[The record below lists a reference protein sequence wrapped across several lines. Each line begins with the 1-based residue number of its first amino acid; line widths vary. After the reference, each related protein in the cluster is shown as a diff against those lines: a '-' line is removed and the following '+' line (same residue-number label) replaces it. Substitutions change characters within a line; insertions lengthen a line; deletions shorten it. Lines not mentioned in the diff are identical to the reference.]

1 MSSENFCANTIYGL
15 GASASALKREIDRY
29 VIGQEEAKITLC
41 TAVAMHLQRYLMR
54 LADPSSVGT
63 APNVIIYGPSGSGK
77 TEAIRHLARL
87 TGLPMTIESAPS
99 IIPSGG
105 KNGKL
110 LTEVLYDLYLKADQN
125 IKRAEAGI
133 IVLDEFDKLAVR
145 GDQSTQCAQYMYCIQ
160 NDLLTFVEGQ
170 RFKCCSEDGA
180 QSVEINTRGILFIGL
195 GAFEGLAPK
204 ESSERHVGFSSDLCA
219 AGDSVA
225 DADGKLQLRD
235 WIDYGLKRELLGRMP
250 LRCRIN
256 ALTEDEYRRILLDS
270 ENSPLLELERF
281 FRYRNNSLLLSNQV
295 IDAVIRKAS
304 LSGIGARALKSFLY
318 ELLQLPLFLHGDRN
332 NTTFVVDETFSQT
345 QKAEDLKLYA
355 GSARSK
361 LTEKK
366 DYSYCDRVLKKM
378 QKKDAEVVDGP
389 F

>member
-1 MSSENFCANTIYGL
+1 MSSKDLCANIIYGP
-15 GASASALKREIDRY
+15 GASASALKREVDRY

-41 TAVAMHLQRYLMR
+41 TAVAMHLQRYRMR
-54 LADPSSVGT
+54 LADPNSVGT
-63 APNVIIYGPSGSGK
+63 APNVIVYGPSGSGK
-77 TEAIRHLARL
+77 TALLRHLARL
-87 TGLPMTIESAPS
+87 SGLPMTIESAPS

-110 LTEVLYDLYLKADQN
+110 ITEVLYDLYLKADEN
-125 IKRAEAGI
+125 LPRTEGGI

-145 GDQSTQCAQYMYCIQ
+145 GDQSTHCAQYMYCIQ

-170 RFKCCSEDGA
+170 RFKCYSEDGTK
-180 QSVEINTRGILFIGL
+180 SVVIDTSAILFVAL
-195 GAFEGLAPK
+195 GAFEGLTPK

-219 AGDSVA
+219 AGEGGAASDR
-225 DADGKLQLRD
+225 KLQLSD

-318 ELLQLPLFLHGDRN
+318 ELLQLPLFLHGDRI
-332 NTTFVVDETFSQT
+332 NTTFVVDETFYQT
-345 QKAEDLKLYA
+345 KKAEDLKLYA
-355 GSARSK
+355 GSDRSK
-361 LTEKK
+361 LTGKK
-366 DYSYCDRVLKKM
+366 SFSYCDRVLKKM
-378 QKKDAEVVDGP
+378 QKKDAEMVDGP